1 MKFSLATIL
10 ICAATAYTVSAQ
22 EADNSTKTE
31 PNLDTTAPAAADG
44 ALQTIPEIASAND
57 DFTTLVSL
65 LSQAKLV
72 DTLSGTGPF
81 TVFAPNNEAFAAV
94 DKQEKTLLP
103 CLQLE
108 MFSDQLTEV
117 LTYHV
122 ASGDVMSTDLS
133 DGQQIPMLEGEDVKV
148 TIIGKDILLN
158 SDAVI
163 DGTQVVAGD
172 IEASNGVIHIIN
184 GVLLPPKF
192 DVKEFLVQCRETNP
206 DLDPVVG
213 GEEDKDL
220 QEDDSSA
227 SNLLSSVVVVAVV
240 AAVVTVFGM

>member
-1 MKFSLATIL
+1 M
-10 ICAATAYTVSAQ
+10 
-22 EADNSTKTE
+22 
-31 PNLDTTAPAAADG
+31 G
-44 ALQTIPEIASAND
+44 
-57 DFTTLVSL
+57 
-65 LSQAKLV
+65 
-72 DTLSGTGPF
+72 
-81 TVFAPNNEAFAAV
+81 AV

-108 MFSDQLTEV
+108 MFNDQLTEV

-122 ASGDVMSTDLS
+122 TSGDVMSTDLS
-133 DGQQIPMLEGEDVKV
+133 DGQQLPMLEGEDVKV

-220 QEDDSSA
+220 AAEDSA
-227 SNLLSSVVVVAVV
+227 AHTMISSVVMATVAAAAV
-240 AAVVTVFGM
+240 AVVTVFGM

>member
-1 MKFSLATIL
+1 M
-10 ICAATAYTVSAQ
+10 
-22 EADNSTKTE
+22 
-31 PNLDTTAPAAADG
+31 G
-44 ALQTIPEIASAND
+44 
-57 DFTTLVSL
+57 
-65 LSQAKLV
+65 
-72 DTLSGTGPF
+72 
-81 TVFAPNNEAFAAV
+81 
-94 DKQEKTLLP
+94 
-103 CLQLE
+103 
-108 MFSDQLTEV
+108 
-117 LTYHV
+117 
-122 ASGDVMSTDLS
+122 GDVMSTDLS
-133 DGQQIPMLEGEDVKV
+133 DGQQIPMLEGEDVSV

-172 IEASNGVIHIIN
+172 ITASNGVIHIIN

-220 QEDDSSA
+220 QEDDSAAHNVISTLSA
-227 SNLLSSVVVVAVV
+227 IVA

>member
-1 MKFSLATIL
+1 MG
-10 ICAATAYTVSAQ
+10 
-22 EADNSTKTE
+22 
-31 PNLDTTAPAAADG
+31 NLDATWAAAAGTDG

-72 DTLSGTGPF
+72 DTLGGAGPF
-81 TVFAPNNEAFAAV
+81 TVFAPHGEAFAAV

-133 DGQQIPMLEGEDVKV
+133 DGQQIPMLEGEDVSV

-163 DGTQVVAGD
+163 DGTQVVASD
-172 IEASNGVIHIIN
+172 IEASNGVIHVIN

-213 GEEDKDL
+213 GEEDMNYHTNCSKH
-220 QEDDSSA
+220 SK
-227 SNLLSSVVVVAVV
+227 SSVLKFFCLNISKFFCIRGLK
-240 AAVVTVFGM
+240 T

>member
-1 MKFSLATIL
+1 MG
-10 ICAATAYTVSAQ
+10 
-22 EADNSTKTE
+22 EM
-31 PNLDTTAPAAADG
+31 
-44 ALQTIPEIASAND
+44 
-57 DFTTLVSL
+57 FTT
-65 LSQAKLV
+65 
-72 DTLSGTGPF
+72 
-81 TVFAPNNEAFAAV
+81 
-94 DKQEKTLLP
+94 
-103 CLQLE
+103 
-108 MFSDQLTEV
+108 QLTDV

-122 ASGDVMSTDLS
+122 ASGTIMSTDLS
-133 DGQQIPMLEGEDVKV
+133 DGQQIPMLQGEDVKV

-172 IEASNGVIHIIN
+172 IEASNGVIHVIN

-220 QEDDSSA
+220 QADAEDSA
-227 SNLLSSVVVVAVV
+227 AAHSLLSSVVMA
-240 AAVVTVFGM
+240 ATAVVTVFGM

>member
-1 MKFSLATIL
+1 M
-10 ICAATAYTVSAQ
+10 
-22 EADNSTKTE
+22 
-31 PNLDTTAPAAADG
+31 G
-44 ALQTIPEIASAND
+44 SAND

-72 DTLSGTGPF
+72 
-81 TVFAPNNEAFAAV
+81 A
-94 DKQEKTLLP
+94 
-103 CLQLE
+103 
-108 MFSDQLTEV
+108 
-117 LTYHV
+117 
-122 ASGDVMSTDLS
+122 DLS
-133 DGQQIPMLEGEDVKV
+133 DGQQIPMLEGEDVSV

-163 DGTQVVAGD
+163 DGTQVVASD
-172 IEASNGVIHIIN
+172 IEASNGVIHVIN

-227 SNLLSSVVVVAVV
+227 SNLFSSVVMAAA

>member
-10 ICAATAYTVSAQ
+10 ICAAVTTVSAQ

-31 PNLDTTAPAAADG
+31 PNLDTTAPATP
-44 ALQTIPEIASAND
+44 LTIPEIASAND

-72 DTLSGTGPF
+72 DTLGGAGPF

-133 DGQQIPMLEGEDVKV
+133 DGQQIPMLEGEDVSV

-172 IEASNGVIHIIN
+172 IEASNGVIHVIN

-220 QEDDSSA
+220 QADDSAAAHS
-227 SNLLSSVVVVAVV
+227 LLSSVVM
-240 AAVVTVFGM
+240 AAAAMVIVFGM